1 MIVRKKSQTVTFLKL
16 GFAAL
21 LAVVVVGCA
30 SMDDGDYGYLPESDT
45 ASTADGAA
53 FTADSMMYRK
63 GMPQHADAKPLEF
76 YYKTCTKM
84 DGAAF
89 YSKTSYECSAP
100 Y

>member
-1 MIVRKKSQTVTFLKL
+1 MIVRKKSQTVTFIKL
-16 GFAAL
+16 LFGSL
-21 LAVVVVGCA
+21 LVFVVVSCA

-53 FTADSMMYRK
+53 FTADSMMFRK

-76 YYKTCTKM
+76 YYKSCTKM
-84 DGAAF
+84 NEAAF